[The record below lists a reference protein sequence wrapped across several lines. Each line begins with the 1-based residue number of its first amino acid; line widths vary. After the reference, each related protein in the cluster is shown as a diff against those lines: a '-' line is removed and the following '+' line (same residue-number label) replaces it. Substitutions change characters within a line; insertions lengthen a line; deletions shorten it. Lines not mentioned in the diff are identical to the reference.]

1 MTAQQWPIRLLQFFL
16 IFTLMGCSP
25 LASDD
30 EFGADRPEEVPT
42 EANLIDAEPLD
53 HRDDQIEAT
62 LSPPTPS
69 STNYMEIAP
78 DADAASSNQSS
89 ARAIDTDGVDVAKID
104 LDEDLAKGVFD
115 SQFSWN
121 DCPFRSRDAER
132 YGVRCGTLTVQ
143 ENRRVLQNKFIHL
156 AVAILPAANSNR
168 PVTIDALA
176 ESDPIIFL
184 DGGPGGS
191 ALLSLESEVEGWAS
205 YGFAQERPLIFIDQR
220 GTGYSQPDLNCEELD
235 AEDGTESELAQR
247 CRDRLAAE
255 GIDLSAYNTAEN
267 GADVADLV
275 RLLGLQSYNLL
286 GVSYGTRLALV
297 IMRDHPQKLR
307 SVVLDSPFPP
317 NADPAKE
324 EAALTYDR
332 MRALFELCAAEI
344 ACNAQ
349 FPDLEN
355 IFLDT
360 VDRLNF
366 ETAEGS
372 LFSDP
377 IDGEYLTSVV
387 SRGLFAADEYLFLL
401 PLMIYDAYEGDYTL
415 LQEIGGELLGY
426 QRRVGARQT
435 VYQTEN
441 EENDGDS
448 EGMYYSVMCRDE
460 IPFSN
465 YTEAETHTLANVPAE
480 VADNLFLPTVQT
492 FNVCDIWGSGTAL
505 PLEERAVS
513 SNIPT
518 LILAGEFDPATP
530 PQWGRLAAETLPNSL
545 YYEIP
550 GAGHSLSSVNDC
562 AIELIDRFFV
572 NPTGPLDDGCIAA
585 IEPVFFEL
593 R

>member
-1 MTAQQWPIRLLQFFL
+1 
-16 IFTLMGCSP
+16 MGCAP
-25 LASDD
+25 LAENNDI
-30 EFGADRPEEVPT
+30 EAERPEELPT
-42 EANLIDAEPLD
+42 EERFIYAEPLD
-53 HRDDQIEAT
+53 ENDAQIEMFPTAIAT
-62 LSPPTPS
+62 DESVQADQRGIR
-69 STNYMEIAP
+69 STEAEVE
-78 DADAASSNQSS
+78 
-89 ARAIDTDGVDVAKID
+89 TID
-104 LDEDLAKGVFD
+104 LAEGFKQELFD
-115 SQFSWN
+115 SQFAWN
-121 DCPFRSRDAER
+121 DCPFRSREAES
-132 YGVRCGTLTVQ
+132 YGVRCGTLTVK
-143 ENRRVLQNKFIHL
+143 ENRVVLQDKMIDL
-156 AVAILPAANSNR
+156 AVAIMPAAGSTGLL
-168 PVTIDALA
+168 TIDSLA
-176 ESDPIIFL
+176 QSDPIIFL

-235 AEDGTESELAQR
+235 GEEGTESELARR
-247 CRDRLAAE
+247 CRDRLIDE

-267 GADVADLV
+267 GADVAELV
-275 RLLGLQSYNLL
+275 RLLNLESYNLL

-297 IMRDHPQKLR
+297 IMRDHPEKLR

-332 MRALFELCAAEI
+332 MRALFELCAEDS
-344 ACNAQ
+344 ACNSR

-355 IFLDT
+355 IFLIT
-360 VDRLNF
+360 VDQLN
-366 ETAEGS
+366 TDAVDGG
-372 LFSDP
+372 LFGEP

-387 SRGLFAADEYLFLL
+387 SRGLFSADDYLFLL

-426 QRRVGARQT
+426 QRPVGARQT

-441 EENDGDS
+441 GENDGDS
-448 EGMYYSVMCRDE
+448 EGMFYSVMCHDE
-460 IPFSN
+460 IHFSN
-465 YTEAETHTLANVPAE
+465 YTEAETYTIANVPAE

-492 FNVCDIWGSGTAL
+492 FNVCDFWGSGSAL

-513 SNIPT
+513 SDIPT
-518 LILAGEFDPATP
+518 LVLAGEFDPATP
-530 PQWGRLAAETLPNSL
+530 PEWGRLTVETLSNSF

-562 AIELIDRFFV
+562 AIELIDRFFA
-572 NPTGPLDDGCIAA
+572 NPAGPLDAGCIAA
-585 IEPVFFEL
+585 IEPVLFEL